1 MNRSPE
7 DVKHEKGL
15 LTSAFVRDMVVVV
28 VVVVVVAVVVVVVVV
43 VVSEKLRSQIRVS

>member
-1 MNRSPE
+1 MNRYPE

-15 LTSAFVRDMVVVV
+15 LTSAFVRDMIV
-28 VVVVVVAVVVVVVVV
+28 VVVVVVVV

>member
-28 VVVVVVAVVVVVVVV
+28 VVVVVFVVVVV

>member
-1 MNRSPE
+1 
-7 DVKHEKGL
+7 VKHEKGL

-28 VVVVVVAVVVVVVVV
+28 VVVVAIVVV